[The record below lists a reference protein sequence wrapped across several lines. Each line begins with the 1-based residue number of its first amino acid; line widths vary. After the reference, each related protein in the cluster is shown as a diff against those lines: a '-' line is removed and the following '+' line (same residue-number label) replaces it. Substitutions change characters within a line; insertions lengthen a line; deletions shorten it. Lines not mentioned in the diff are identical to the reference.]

1 MKRLVIYCG
10 LFISALVMMT
20 SCDKLSNGSGFTGS
34 PNYIPFKFEEDGQ
47 YGLLGKDGKPLF
59 SEEFENGITAAFEGI
74 FRVDNEDGTY
84 SLYTAKQKPE
94 LVPGCENLVSVG
106 AMSEELI
113 PIVKKNSRISFIDK
127 KGKEEFV
134 LEPHNGKEIT
144 EVSSFSDGRATIK
157 TDDGKYGFI
166 DKNGKVVIE
175 PKYDDATDFIDGVA
189 FVAKIK
195 NKEDVDYIKIDKSGK
210 ETKLGKNIIPYRC
223 AFSQLLLV
231 GMYSFPISNSNELCV
246 KGSIGARSVLIDNNG
261 KVTKTF
267 PKKVVLVVD
276 LGKDD
281 YIFID
286 DKDKF
291 GLNNSKD
298 ESIIRAKYESM
309 QKLSNGNFLVRKSKD
324 KFDIINDKDES
335 IKSFGDDYTH
345 MFYSP
350 ALDLIFANTEKNKYE
365 LLNVDGKKVS
375 QEEFVL
381 NYQSVIDN
389 SRNYRAISDYFNAE
403 ELAEKI
409 VSALTDNGIGKLS
422 IGQAFAIGNPK
433 KYYPERSF
441 YVKAEDADININP
454 NKGHALIY
462 ISTEEDVVNYNNQ
475 FNPNANIEH
484 LTLKIG
490 LFSDHVSNFDVKSS
504 SDLAKSIIKKLK
516 TKGYKI
522 FVGGEYNTAF
532 IKNNIIFAIQCN
544 YDGVNIDIFNKDYTD
559 YYPYTAEYLAETY
572 KEFDNW
578 IKRNLKGEEPVV
590 EIETEIPEEVCV
602 ETGVDTG
609 VAWWD

>member
-1 MKRLVIYCG
+1 
-10 LFISALVMMT
+10 MMT
-20 SCDKLSNGSGFTGS
+20 SCDKLSNGSEFLGV
-34 PNYIPFKFEEDGQ
+34 PNYIPFRFEEDGQ

-74 FRVDNEDGTY
+74 FCVKNEGETY

-106 AMSEELI
+106 AMSEGLI

-134 LEPHNGKEIT
+134 LKPHNGKEIT
-144 EVSSFSDGRATIK
+144 EVSSFSDGRAIIK

-175 PKYDDATDFIDGVA
+175 PKYDEATDFIDGVA

-195 NKEDVDYIKIDKSGK
+195 NNEDVDRIKIDKSGK
-210 ETKLGKNIIPYRC
+210 ETKLGKNIIPNRI
-223 AFSQLLLV
+223 APFD
-231 GMYSFPISNSNELCV
+231 MYLFPVSNSNELCI
-246 KGSIGARSVLIDNNG
+246 KIISESKRNVLIDNNG

-267 PKKVVLVVD
+267 PKKVELVVD

-281 YIFID
+281 YIFLND
-286 DKDKF
+286 EGKF

-298 ESIIRAKYESM
+298 ESIIRAKYEFM
-309 QKLSNGNFLVRKSKD
+309 QRLSNGNFLVGKSKG

-335 IKSFGDDYTH
+335 IKSFGDDYIN

-365 LLNVDGKKVS
+365 LLNVDGEKVS

-381 NYQSVIDN
+381 NDQSVFDN
-389 SRNYRAISDYFNAE
+389 SRNYRATSDYFNAE

-409 VSALTDNGIGKLS
+409 VSALTDNGISKLS
-422 IGQAFAIGNPK
+422 IGQAFAIGDPK
-433 KYYPERSF
+433 KYYLERKF
-441 YVKAEDADININP
+441 EIKAEDAGININP
-454 NKGHALIY
+454 TKGSARIHIR
-462 ISTEEDVVNYNNQ
+462 TEEDVVNYDNQ
-475 FNPNANIEH
+475 FNPNANIE
-484 LTLKIG
+484 LLSLNIY
-490 LFSDHVSNFDVKSS
+490 SS
-504 SDLAKSIIKKLK
+504 SGSGSNPDIDIKSISDLDKSIIKKLK

-522 FVGGEYNTAF
+522 FAGGEYNTAF
-532 IKNNIIFAIQCN
+532 IKNNIIFAILCN
-544 YDGVNIDIFNKDYTD
+544 DDVVSILIFNKDYDTD
-559 YYPYTAEYLAETY
+559 AAEHLAETN
-572 KEFDNW
+572 KELDNQ
-578 IKRNLKGEEPVV
+578 IKIILKEEDGEPIV
-590 EIETEIPEEVCV
+590 EIPEEVAT
-602 ETGVDTG
+602 E
-609 VAWWD
+609 